1 MITELNVEEVE
12 RAFGVVL
19 ELLAN
24 GAQLQT
30 RQARSV
36 GPQPPPSEV
45 GQALYPSR
53 ARRGPRGGSMV
64 AHGINRLGD
73 YALYQFRKVDLSQL

>member
-1 MITELNVEEVE
+1 MQAGSGVITELNMEVVE

-19 ELLAN
+19 EPLAN

-36 GPQPPPSEV
+36 GPQPAPSEV

-53 ARRGPRGGSMV
+53 ARRVP
-64 AHGINRLGD
+64 
-73 YALYQFRKVDLSQL
+73 